1 MTKHSQAS
9 KKSQGSGHH
18 RFILSHMIS
27 KKPEAIGN
35 PSPTKNYKKS
45 VSPSLVYRPLTL
57 EKRQYVGFKV
67 TYCGKGNRSVNFDR
81 RKLSVILIPDV
92 NYIRSYRPIAGAIA
106 RQTRAEVI
114 CCAYQRIETRA
125 LNEDLITRLVER
137 VRFERSKLRSIDIL
151 SENDRLFDIFK
162 QRLTVVS
169 DAPTDGVVITT
180 PTEELPSQIE
190 LEEAPLSSPDKPFLR
205 SSNHGPRRKKKVQF
219 VQISRES
226 SENTSP
232 GLFKRMLSSIA
243 NLFRSQ
249 SPGESTQDTITNSS
263 SNFDFIDRT
272 FIINRNMN
280 LSNSAHCDLIAKLMI
295 SEESAKH

>member
-9 KKSQGSGHH
+9 KKSKGSGHH

-125 LNEDLITRLVER
+125 LNEDLMTRLVQR
-137 VRFERSKLRSIDIL
+137 IRFERSKLRSIDIL

-205 SSNHGPRRKKKVQF
+205 NSNHGPRRKKKVQF

-226 SENTSP
+226 SENPSP

-249 SPGESTQDTITNSS
+249 SPGESPQDTATNSS